1 VKTILAV
8 DDEQEL
14 LRLFRELFA
23 DRYHVETA
31 SNGAAALAAV
41 ERVRPDVVF
50 LDVNMPG
57 MTGVDV
63 LKLLRES
70 APSLPV
76 IMVTANEEV
85 DVAAECIKAGAF
97 GYVPKPFN
105 LKYMEH
111 MAALATGRRDE

>member
-1 VKTILAV
+1 MKTILAV
-8 DDEQEL
+8 DDEEEL
-14 LRLFRELFA
+14 LEVMRELFV
-23 DRYHVETA
+23 DRYRVETA

-41 ERVRPDVVF
+41 ERAQPDVVF

-63 LKLLRES
+63 LKLLREI

-76 IMVTANEEV
+76 IMVTANEDV
-85 DVAAECIKAGAF
+85 SVAAECIKAGAF

-111 MAALATGRRDE
+111 MAAMATERRAG